1 MEPGSKPPGGWV
13 VFLQTLLRM
22 TLPFSASQEN
32 PGTILIIDDNADNR
46 FLLASQLKMHGYR
59 HLQAA
64 DGRQGLEVA
73 ERERPDL
80 ILLDVMMP
88 DMNGFEVCGR
98 LKQNQLTAAIPV
110 IMITA
115 LREVEYRIRG
125 IEVGA
130 DEFISRPHHREELL
144 VRVHSLIQLKRA
156 RDKLEEERQRLE
168 LLYNISRATTTQL
181 NLEQMMVE
189 IITHTQAAVGAAKG
203 TIMLLDE
210 AGAVTHKIMVRQG
223 VPAEITT
230 QISQEVMNRGMAAWL
245 IRHNR
250 GEIIGDAGRDNRWLT
265 LPDDDEPA
273 GSVLGIPLSR
283 ANRLV
288 GILILT
294 RPEPGYF
301 SQEHLHLVET
311 IGAQATAA
319 IENAYLFSEIDEQRR
334 KLQAILAQSTDAII
348 TTNEAWC
355 ISLLNQSAERLFE
368 LNGVDA
374 TGRSIR
380 ELPELHLLI
389 PLFVRAS
396 ERPATG
402 EVTLTD
408 GGTLYGSVSPIQGVG
423 YVAVMQDITELK
435 RIEELRLEQERRE
448 KQQVKDTFARYM
460 GPRLVEHVL
469 STEPGLLARRERR
482 RAVVMFA
489 DLRNFTRLVVNVEP
503 NTAIYMLNE
512 FFTNLTDIVYEYD
525 GTIFDLAGDE
535 LMVGFNVPI
544 DQADAPYRA
553 LLAGIKMQHRFNELR
568 QEWFRRLGT
577 ELGLGVGIDQGE
589 VVVGNVG
596 AESRMNFAMV
606 GEAVNTAHRLVELAE
621 DGQVIISEVIYQAIL
636 QYSPRLFEAVR
647 FDSMG
652 PVALKGKT
660 IPQILYRAQLRRTPL
675 T

>member
-1 MEPGSKPPGGWV
+1 MTAPLPPKHDDPGIV
-13 VFLQTLLRM
+13 
-22 TLPFSASQEN
+22 
-32 PGTILIIDDNADNR
+32 LIIDDNADNR

-59 HLQAA
+59 NLQAS
-64 DGRQGLEVA
+64 DGSQGLEVA
-73 ERERPDL
+73 QRERPDI

-88 DMNGFEVCGR
+88 DMNGFEVCER
-98 LKQNQLTAAIPV
+98 LKKNQITAPIPV

-144 VRVHSLIQLKRA
+144 VRVRSLIQLKRA

-168 LLYNISRATTTQL
+168 LLYGVSRATTTQL
-181 NLEQMMVE
+181 NLEPMMVE
-189 IITHTQAAVGAAKG
+189 IIAQTQAAVGAAKG
-203 TIMLLDE
+203 SILLLDE
-210 AGAVTHKIMVRQG
+210 AGNVTHKIMVRKG

-230 QISQEVMNRGMAAWL
+230 QISRDVMNRGMAAWL

-250 GEIIGDAGRDNRWLT
+250 GDIISDARQDSRWLT
-265 LPDDDEPA
+265 LPDDEDTA
-273 GSVLGIPLSR
+273 GSVIGIPLARSK
-283 ANRLV
+283 RLV

-294 RPEPGYF
+294 HPAPGYF
-301 SQEHLHLVET
+301 SLDHLHLVET

-319 IENAYLFSEIDEQRR
+319 IENAYLFSEMDEQRR
-334 KLQAILAQSTDAII
+334 KLEAILGQSTDAII
-348 TTNEAWC
+348 TSDENWC
-355 ISLLNQSAERLFE
+355 ISLFNQSAERLFG
-368 LNGVDA
+368 LKGAAVV
-374 TGRSIR
+374 GRSIR
-380 ELPELHLLI
+380 EIAELHLLI
-389 PLFVRAS
+389 PVFGRAS
-396 ERPATG
+396 QRPATS
-402 EVTLTD
+402 EVTLS
-408 GGTLYGSVSPIQGVG
+408 GNRTLYGSVTPIQGVG

-448 KQQVKDTFARYM
+448 KEQVKETFARYM

-544 DQADAPYRA
+544 DQPDAAYRA

-568 QEWFRRLGT
+568 QEWYRRLGT

-606 GEAVNTAHRLVELAE
+606 GEAVNTAHRLVEIAE

-636 QYSPRLFEAVR
+636 QFSPRLFDVVR
-647 FDSMG
+647 FESMG
-652 PVALKGKT
+652 PIALKGKT
-660 IPQILYRAQLRRTPL
+660 VPQVLYRAQLKRTPL
-675 T
+675 SLA

>member
-1 MEPGSKPPGGWV
+1 MTAPLSSHHDHPGIV
-13 VFLQTLLRM
+13 
-22 TLPFSASQEN
+22 
-32 PGTILIIDDNADNR
+32 LIIDDNADNR

-59 HLQAA
+59 NLQAA
-64 DGRQGLEVA
+64 DGQQGLEVA
-73 ERERPDL
+73 QRERPDI

-88 DMNGFEVCGR
+88 DMNGFEVCER
-98 LKQNQLTAAIPV
+98 LKQNQITAPIPV

-144 VRVHSLIQLKRA
+144 VRVRSLIQLKRA

-168 LLYNISRATTTQL
+168 LLYDVSRATTTQL
-181 NLEQMMVE
+181 NLVSMMVE
-189 IITHTQAAVGAAKG
+189 IIAQTQAAVGAAKG
-203 TIMLLDE
+203 SILLLDE
-210 AGAVTHKIMVRQG
+210 TGDVTHKIMVRQG
-223 VPAEITT
+223 IPAEITT
-230 QISQEVMNRGMAAWL
+230 RISRDVMSRGMAAWL
-245 IRHNR
+245 IRHNH
-250 GEIIGDAGRDNRWLT
+250 GDIISDARRDDRWLT
-265 LPDDDEPA
+265 LPDDEATA
-273 GSVLGIPLSR
+273 GSVIGIPLSR
-283 ANRLV
+283 SKRLV

-294 RPEPGYF
+294 HPAPGYF
-301 SQEHLHLVET
+301 VQEHLHLVET

-334 KLQAILAQSTDAII
+334 KLEAILSQSTDAII
-348 TTNEAWC
+348 TTDESWC

-368 LNGVDA
+368 LNGEGVS
-374 TGRSIR
+374 GRSIR
-380 ELPELHLLI
+380 EIPQLHLLI
-389 PLFVRAS
+389 PLFGRAS
-396 ERPATG
+396 ERPATS
-402 EVTLTD
+402 EVTLS
-408 GGTLYGSVSPIQGVG
+408 GKRTLYGSVSPIQGVG

-448 KQQVKDTFARYM
+448 KEQVKETFARYM

-544 DQADAPYRA
+544 DQPDAAYRA

-568 QEWFRRLGT
+568 QEWYRRLGT

-606 GEAVNTAHRLVELAE
+606 GEAVNTAHRLVEIAE

-636 QYSPRLFEAVR
+636 QFSPRLFDVVR

-660 IPQILYRAQLRRTPL
+660 VPQVLYRAQLKRTPL
-675 T
+675 TLA